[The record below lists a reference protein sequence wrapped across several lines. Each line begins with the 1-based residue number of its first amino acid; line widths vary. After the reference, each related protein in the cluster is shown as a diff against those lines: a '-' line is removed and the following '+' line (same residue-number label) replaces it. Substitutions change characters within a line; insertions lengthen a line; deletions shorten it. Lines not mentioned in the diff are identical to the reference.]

1 MSGALQRHQ
10 LTALLQRYC
19 GSLHTDDDLLT
30 YVLNVFGDDSSVESD
45 VDEVFFA
52 IFQELSALNEAEKLR
67 IKAAVRLIASKKVL
81 PNTSTST
88 LLEGL
93 SGGAGSGAGSS
104 ASDPLSDEII
114 PGFQFDEHYYLCTP
128 MPPPAPQASSS
139 SSSSSF
145 KRPGRSGSLSERP
158 PTDESHEL
166 EEIFTLLEL
175 HGISRQN
182 TQLDAAVLE
191 YMVDIA
197 VSAAQEGGFEGDG
210 EEEFGGSD
218 ACSELLL
225 QYIPDLD
232 RDGDAACDVGAGKGK
247 GKGTETG
254 TGKSRAETV
263 LAGILSRIKALA
275 AAKVQGQKEASLEA
289 RRTSASQAG
298 QAYTTAL
305 GEILGDARDGSA
317 GGAGGGQASTGSANR
332 DAPLVTQIM
341 ETIDEDHPGL
351 TMYVTEAL
359 AAFVLVHLA
368 RRNVDETISYL
379 KHNCADEDGKQR
391 LEGLREAH
399 TRKTAEEEER
409 RRSAL
414 KHHVLE
420 RFEEVEVLPKYDA
433 KGQALDG
440 KKKELVLFVNRAAS
454 DGKHTRYRD
463 GVPVVHDGAKF
474 IVLKDPHEDYDGGSR
489 GKVKSKG
496 KRGKGWS

>member
-10 LTALLQRYC
+10 LTGLLQRYC
-19 GSLHTDDDLLT
+19 GSLHTDDDLLA
-30 YVLNVFGDDSSVESD
+30 YVLNVFGDDSAVESD

-67 IKAAVRLIASKKVL
+67 IKAAVRLIATKKVL
-81 PNTSTST
+81 PNVSTSS

-93 SGGAGSGAGSS
+93 SRGGIGFGSS
-104 ASDPLSDEII
+104 ASDPHSSDEIV

-145 KRPGRSGSLSERP
+145 KRPGRSGSLSDRP

-166 EEIFTLLEL
+166 EEIFALLEL

-191 YMVDIA
+191 YMVDMA
-197 VSAAQEGGFEGDG
+197 VSAAQELEGDDD
-210 EEEFGGSD
+210 EEFRGSD
-218 ACSELLL
+218 SCSELLL

-232 RDGDAACDVGAGKGK
+232 GDADAACDVGAGKGA
-247 GKGTETG
+247 GTGIGTGAG
-254 TGKSRAETV
+254 TGKSRTEIV

-298 QAYTTAL
+298 QAYTTVL
-305 GEILGDARDGSA
+305 GEILGDAKEASA
-317 GGAGGGQASTGSANR
+317 GVGQASSTSANR
-332 DAPLVTQIM
+332 DAPLVAQIM
-341 ETIDEDHPGL
+341 ATIDEDHPGL
-351 TMYVTEAL
+351 TMYVTESL
-359 AAFVLVHLA
+359 AAFVLAHLA
-368 RRNVDETISYL
+368 RRNVDEAISYL
-379 KHNCADEDGKQR
+379 KHNCADEEGKQR
-391 LEGLREAH
+391 LEGLRDAH
-399 TRKTAEEEER
+399 TRKSAEEEER

-433 KGQALDG
+433 KGQALEG
-440 KKKELVLFVNRAAS
+440 KKKELVVFVNRAAS

-474 IVLKDPHEDYDGGSR
+474 IVLKNPHEDYDGGSR